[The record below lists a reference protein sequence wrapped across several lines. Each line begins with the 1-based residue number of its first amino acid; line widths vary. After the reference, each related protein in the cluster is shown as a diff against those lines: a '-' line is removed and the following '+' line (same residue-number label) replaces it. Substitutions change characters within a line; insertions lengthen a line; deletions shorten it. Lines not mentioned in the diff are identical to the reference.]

1 MNRLPTISHPA
12 VDFLLIHLKA
22 RVERVRS
29 DKDLSRGASAVEWV
43 VISAVVVT
51 IVGAV
56 AYIINNALRD
66 KATGVGNCI
75 SNASD
80 TKTC

>member
-12 VDFLLIHLKA
+12 VDFLLIFLKA

-56 AYIINNALRD
+56 AFIISGALSK
-66 KATGVGNCI
+66 KADEVGTCI
-75 SNASD
+75 GGATDS
-80 TKTC
+80 KTC